1 LFGRNAKRVCCGI
14 RFVSRCGKQTF
25 WPTVED
31 FVQDHRLL
39 FTEGFVERE
48 RLPAPPFLGARLVGE
63 FELGDSVQALDNL
76 MDRVDRAEDS
86 VNPLT

>member
-1 LFGRNAKRVCCGI
+1 MPSGYAAASVLFLGVENRPSDRQSKTLSRITACCSPKG
-14 RFVSRCGKQTF
+14 SSKGSG
-25 WPTVED
+25 D
-31 FVQDHRLL
+31 
-39 FTEGFVERE
+39 
-48 RLPAPPFLGARLVGE
+48 LPAPPFLGARLVGE